1 LGQFLT
7 KTYKLLPMP
16 ETDDP
21 EALTVGEFCPGDSA
35 PLVLELSRL
44 RCQQLANTARLP
56 FLHPD
61 ISRVVAEM
69 RFHTYEDFLLTLK
82 HGAPKKGD
90 YITAGH
96 SLNGFEPRL
105 AGYLA
110 YLQKNAPDLHGFFF
124 RRLQARIPEDDRRRH
139 TYVLG
144 KSGSG
149 KSELLKVLV
158 HGYLRKPGF
167 CTVVIIDPHGDFA
180 EEVAKF
186 RENRD
191 SDRLIFIDPYL
202 SPGYTPTVNPLYL
215 RDHSPQNVDITAQAL
230 VDAFKQILDNTSL
243 TVQMEA
249 LLVPCL
255 TVLLLREN
263 STLID
268 LQRFLNDEKN
278 DDLVSLGKQSQHP
291 AHRLFFRD
299 RFYERTFAATKASIS
314 TKLQSLLNSQTFYHL
329 TVGRNTVD
337 LEAVLNGKK
346 LVVFNLAKG
355 KLGSDTSEAFG
366 RFLLAL
372 MQSAI
377 LKRAQSAKGQRVPVH
392 LFIDEFQ
399 TYISPSI
406 AEILAESRKYGLHL
420 TMAQQ
425 YLGQQM
431 DTDFRRG
438 ILANTQVKMTGM
450 SANDS
455 RAAIAKETG
464 IGESD
469 LAGLGKGQFYVKV
482 GNRPAFKLYVPSL
495 LIGTK
500 HAMAAKDWQTVK
512 TRQLENYYR
521 RLSQPQP
528 AAPDNRG
535 GDPKEYEAPKPQAE
549 AAEETAAP
557 KPANARPVKPKFT
570 FEE

>member
-1 LGQFLT
+1 
-7 KTYKLLPMP
+7 
-16 ETDDP
+16 
-21 EALTVGEFCPGDSA
+21 
-35 PLVLELSRL
+35 
-44 RCQQLANTARLP
+44 
-56 FLHPD
+56 
-61 ISRVVAEM
+61 
-69 RFHTYEDFLLTLK
+69 
-82 HGAPKKGD
+82 
-90 YITAGH
+90 
-96 SLNGFEPRL
+96 
-105 AGYLA
+105 
-110 YLQKNAPDLHGFFF
+110 
-124 RRLQARIPEDDRRRH
+124 
-139 TYVLG
+139 
-144 KSGSG
+144 
-149 KSELLKVLV
+149 VLV

-202 SPGYTPTVNPLYL
+202 SPGYAPTVNPLYL
-215 RDHSPQNVDITAQAL
+215 RDRSPQNVDITAQAL

-278 DDLVSLGKQSQHP
+278 DDLVALGKQSQNP
-291 AHRLFFRD
+291 AQRLFFRD

-329 TVGRNTVD
+329 TVGPNTVD
-337 LEAVLNGKK
+337 IEAVLNEKK

-399 TYISPSI
+399 NYISPSI

-482 GNRPAFKLYVPSL
+482 GNRPAFKLYVPSF

-500 HAMAAKDWQTVK
+500 HAMAAEDWQTVK
-512 TRQLENYYR
+512 TRQLEHYYR
-521 RLSQPQP
+521 RLSQPRP

-535 GDPKEYEAPKPQAE
+535 GDPKEYEASKTQAE
-549 AAEETAAP
+549 AAEEEMTAP
-557 KPANARPVKPKFT
+557 KPHNAQPVKPKFT